1 MSAEPWAMVN
11 QDESQ
16 DNAQLGLA
24 ECEQDEDQESQHLGE
39 EVTSEEGSNNELF
52 DCLVQITIAGQQLLV
67 YHSSSRQCEWNI
79 QGISN
84 FFFRTADKKKATD
97 LFRERKEIIMN
108 YQSQGAVAGDQLD
121 SNDSTDFQKVH
132 GWEISGKNS
141 GSKRE
146 LFQHLW
152 QLLLLFFA
160 FLTGEGKSPTAST
173 VANGLQDFCKNY
185 SPLLGKL
192 IFSSVLLWQTMMKTT
207 LTRNGWHWLW
217 TMTWDYTHGICSA
230 KKRFYWFLKNGIKIW
245 TKETSPGSRADS
257 QTQQLLNF

>member
-16 DNAQLGLA
+16 DNEQLGLA

-84 FFFRTADKKKATD
+84 FFSE
-97 LFRERKEIIMN
+97 LLPRKRPLTCSGRGKRSSWTITGSCGRGSIGLEW
-108 YQSQGAVAGDQLD
+108 
-121 SNDSTDFQKVH
+121 FH
-132 GWEISGKNS
+132 GLPEGTWLEISGKNS

>member
-16 DNAQLGLA
+16 DNEQLGLA

-108 YQSQGAVAGDQLD
+108 Y
-121 SNDSTDFQKVH
+121 H
-132 GWEISGKNS
+132 
-141 GSKRE
+141 RE
-146 LFQHLW
+146 LWPGINWTRMIPRTSRRYMAGKYQAKTVVQRGNCFNIYDNCFCSFLHFSREKAKARPQA
-152 QLLLLFFA
+152 QLQMVCKIFA
-160 FLTGEGKSPTAST
+160 
-173 VANGLQDFCKNY
+173 
-185 SPLLGKL
+185 
-192 IFSSVLLWQTMMKTT
+192 KTI
-207 LTRNGWHWLW
+207 LHSWGN
-217 TMTWDYTHGICSA
+217 
-230 KKRFYWFLKNGIKIW
+230 
-245 TKETSPGSRADS
+245 
-257 QTQQLLNF
+257 